1 MRFYTGQHRYYCGID
16 LHARTMYLCI
26 LEHDSGKTL
35 LHRNVRCEPDRF
47 LRAIEPYRDDL
58 VVSAECIF
66 CWYWLADLCA
76 QHDIPFVLGH
86 ALYMKAIHGGK
97 AKNDRIDA
105 HKIAVLLRG
114 GAFPVAYVY
123 PRGMRATRD
132 LLRRRLFFVRR
143 RSELFS
149 HIRIVFHQLNLPA
162 PTGQLHYAGNRSGL
176 AEAVPD
182 PVVRASIEADLAMAA
197 RLDEIIRS
205 LERTIRHQAKV
216 DDPETYKR
224 LQTIPGVGRILALTL
239 LYELHDISRFPRV
252 QDFLSYARLV
262 KSQKSS
268 AGKVMGTSGAK
279 IGNVPP
285 QVGLQRG
292 RSPVPSEEPAR
303 PTPHQPTP
311 LQARARQGAQ
321 RPRCPHRPRV
331 LLHAPPQHG
340 LRHGPIHE
348 LSSRRGG
355 GEPVA

>member
-26 LEHDSGKTL
+26 LEHETGKTV
-35 LHRNVRCEPDRF
+35 LHRSVRCGPDRF

-86 ALYMKAIHGGK
+86 ALYMKAIHGGN

-143 RSELFS
+143 RSELFF

-162 PTGQLHYAGNRSGL
+162 PTGQLHYAGNREGL
-176 AEAVPD
+176 AQAVPD

-205 LERTIRHQAKV
+205 LERTIRHRAKI
-216 DDPETYKR
+216 DDPETYTR

-279 IGNVPP
+279 IGNAHLKWAYSEAAVLF
-285 QVGLQRG
+285 LQRNPRGQRLMNRLRSKHG
-292 RSPVPSEEPAR
+292 RGKALSVLAAR
-303 PTPHQPTP
+303 
-311 LQARARQGAQ
+311 LGRASYYM
-321 RPRCPHRPRV
+321 
-331 LLHAPPQHG
+331 
-340 LRHGPIHE
+340 LRRHTAFDMD
-348 LSSRRGG
+348 RFMN
-355 GEPVA
+355 

>member
-26 LEHDSGKTL
+26 LEHETGKTV
-35 LHRNVRCEPDRF
+35 LHRNLRCEPDRF
-47 LRAIEPYRDDL
+47 LQAIEPYRDDL

-76 QHDIPFVLGH
+76 RENILFVLGH

-162 PTGQLHYAGNRSGL
+162 PTSQLHYAGNRSGL
-176 AEAVPD
+176 ADAVPD

-216 DDPETYKR
+216 DDPDTYKR

-279 IGNVPP
+279 IGNAHLKWAYSEAAVLFLHRNPR
-285 QVGLQRG
+285 GQRLINRLRSKHG
-292 RSPVPSEEPAR
+292 RGKALSVLAAR
-303 PTPHQPTP
+303 
-311 LQARARQGAQ
+311 LGRASYYM
-321 RPRCPHRPRV
+321 
-331 LLHAPPQHG
+331 
-340 LRHGPIHE
+340 LR
-348 LSSRRGG
+348 RDTAFDMDRFMN
-355 GEPVA
+355 

>member
-279 IGNVPP
+279 IGNAHLKWAYSEAAVLFLQKNPP
-285 QVGLQRG
+285 GQRLINRLRSKHG
-292 RSPVPSEEPAR
+292 RGKALSVLAAR
-303 PTPHQPTP
+303 IG
-311 LQARARQGAQ
+311 RASYYM
-321 RPRCPHRPRV
+321 
-331 LLHAPPQHG
+331 
-340 LRHGPIHE
+340 LR
-348 LSSRRGG
+348 RNTAFDMDRFMN
-355 GEPVA
+355 

>member
-1 MRFYTGQHRYYCGID
+1 
-16 LHARTMYLCI
+16 MYLCI

-162 PTGQLHYAGNRSGL
+162 PTGQLHYAGNRASL

-182 PVVRASIEADLAMAA
+182 PVVRTSIEADLAMAA
-197 RLDEIIRS
+197 RLDEVIRS
-205 LERTIRHQAKV
+205 LERTSRHQAKI

-224 LQTIPGVGRILALTL
+224 LQTIPGVGQILALTL

-279 IGNVPP
+279 IGNAHLKWAFSEAAVLF
-285 QVGLQRG
+285 LQRNPRG
-292 RSPVPSEEPAR
+292 QRLISRLRSK
-303 PTPHQPTP
+303 
-311 LQARARQGAQ
+311 
-321 RPRCPHRPRV
+321 
-331 LLHAPPQHG
+331 
-340 LRHGPIHE
+340 HGPGKA
-348 LSSRRGG
+348 LSVLAARLGRASYYMLRRNT
-355 GEPVA
+355 AFDMDRFMS